1 MWSKRVRNNHSR
13 MNRKSYLGKGKEEV
27 SISLEETR
35 LKLREIFREYFI
47 SQRNKRM
54 HSHNS
59 SSTNPQI

>member
-1 MWSKRVRNNHSR
+1 
-13 MNRKSYLGKGKEEV
+13 MNRKSYLGKGEGRG

-47 SQRNKRM
+47 SQRNKGM

-59 SSTNPQI
+59 SSTILNIALFRTASNWKQ